1 MKATNWRLLEVVVT
15 WHHRANCNS
24 PLAREYP
31 TRLALFGTAADMTLA
46 KRDCKTE
53 RLSQTL
59 TLKCNQVEMKRETHP
74 PPNPSPTKQREFTSA
89 IIWSYFIFY
98 WSIWLFSL
106 QGRVCHYACNDVYS
120 NDISLDF
127 PSFAARVD
135 SMSWKSLKGK
145 TDDTPVKK
153 SGCVVVD
160 ITQAAAMD

>member
-31 TRLALFGTAADMTLA
+31 TRLALFGTATDMTLA

-74 PPNPSPTKQREFTSA
+74 PPQPLAHQATRIYLCNNLILFYLLLINLTVFSAGSGLSLCLQRR
-89 IIWSYFIFY
+89 
-98 WSIWLFSL
+98 L
-106 QGRVCHYACNDVYS
+106 QQWY
-120 NDISLDF
+120 ISWF
-127 PSFAARVD
+127 P
-135 SMSWKSLKGK
+135 KL